1 MVNGYTI
8 LRDFSVVGAGLSK
21 WTFAERGGREFFIKE
36 FLAPT
41 YPDDAAPGSDKTKAK
56 KRARCAVFEA
66 HHRGMQTALAP
77 LSAYGGNLIV
87 TLDFFRAGAKYY
99 KVTEKVDAEE
109 LDARSIAALD
119 LRLQLILMKS
129 VAHSLKILHD
139 LRIVHGDLKPSNV
152 LVKRTELGYTSKL
165 IDFDSSYIAGNP
177 PSPEEIV
184 GTINYY
190 SPELLGYIQEA
201 GVRPDQLGVA
211 SDVFALGLIFTEF
224 LTGAPPPF
232 DAPTFHE
239 PAVAVRSGVTLT
251 IPRAGRAPRAG
262 RPGRPD
268 ARRRPERAADHRP
281 GACHADGVASAGR
294 DPGTGHD
301 VGSARQ
307 GSPGDRHQQR
317 AARSPPDADAVVDA
331 APAGPDGRAEAPDN
345 PTRPGAGRVAA
356 HRAVDRQVAREADRS
371 GTSMSV
377 WRCRVCEG
385 VNQGGRVCGTCGTEV
400 PVGEPLRAA
409 VRNRLPPRPPV
420 APPPVPPTPTRREYR
435 DIPTPEEMDRI
446 DPDGDF
452 ATYNGMNIVPLP
464 GGCLVSFGP
473 KHR

>member
-1 MVNGYTI
+1 MKAGDVVNGYTI

-36 FLAPT
+36 FLSPT
-41 YPDDAAPGSDKTKAK
+41 YPDDAAPGSEKTKAK
-56 KRARCAVFEA
+56 KRARCAVFES

-251 IPRAGRAPRAG
+251 IPRTGLLPELADLVDRMLAADPVARPTIAQVHAALMALRPPSEASRTPVTTSGLRGKGLKGTAISSAAPAPRPAAPAAARTPADRPQPTALRAPATRPAPAASPRPAGRLIG
-262 RPGRPD
+262 KLLD
-268 ARRRPERAADHRP
+268 KLTD
-281 GACHADGVASAGR
+281 R
-294 DPGTGHD
+294 DPG
-301 VGSARQ
+301 
-307 GSPGDRHQQR
+307 
-317 AARSPPDADAVVDA
+317 
-331 APAGPDGRAEAPDN
+331 
-345 PTRPGAGRVAA
+345 
-356 HRAVDRQVAREADRS
+356 
-371 GTSMSV
+371 
-377 WRCRVCEG
+377 
-385 VNQGGRVCGTCGTEV
+385 
-400 PVGEPLRAA
+400 
-409 VRNRLPPRPPV
+409 
-420 APPPVPPTPTRREYR
+420 
-435 DIPTPEEMDRI
+435 
-446 DPDGDF
+446 
-452 ATYNGMNIVPLP
+452 
-464 GGCLVSFGP
+464 
-473 KHR
+473 